1 MPLPRLLLLTLL
13 TLMAFAANSVLCR
26 LALFEERMDPAL
38 FTLLRLT
45 SGALVLVLLCGAR
58 KKSPRQ
64 GDWGG
69 ALALVI
75 YGAAFSFSYL
85 TLTTGT
91 GALLLFA
98 AVQISMLAPPLLRGE
113 PLPRRQWLGLL

>member
-58 KKSPRQ
+58 HKSPVR
-64 GDWGG
+64 
-69 ALALVI
+69 
-75 YGAAFSFSYL
+75 
-85 TLTTGT
+85 GT
-91 GALLLFA
+91 GAVPWLLSFMA
-98 AVQISMLAPPLLRGE
+98 
-113 PLPRRQWLGLL
+113 RRFHFPTSP

>member
-75 YGAAFSFSYL
+75 YGSACCSPWRVWWSCCCPAS
-85 TLTTGT
+85 
-91 GALLLFA
+91 A
-98 AVQISMLAPPLLRGE
+98 
-113 PLPRRQWLGLL
+113 RRIRWGQP